1 MTIYT
6 VKSGDSIYSIARS
19 FGVPPSRIITDNFLN
34 DPASLTVGQDLVI
47 LFPVQTHTVRGG
59 ETLSSIAEDFGV
71 TLLDLYRNNPM
82 LNGMPAVFPGQV
94 LNISYETPPL
104 GEISTNGYIYPY
116 IDRTVLRRTLPYLT
130 YLSIFTYG
138 ITDDGELIEPVG
150 GDEELIAIA
159 KEYGTTPLMMIT
171 SLGADG
177 KFSNRLAERVLSE
190 EGFAEKV
197 VNSVYNVVREKGYGG
212 VDVDFE
218 YVPASSRED
227 YGAFIEALQSVMGEL
242 PVFVSLA
249 PKYAAAQQGLLYEG
263 HDYSLLGSLADY
275 LLLMTYEWGYTY
287 GPPMAVAPIDKVR
300 RVLDYAVTAIPRE
313 KLFLGMPNYG
323 YDWALPY
330 VRGESRA
337 ESISNEEAVERAR
350 IRGSRIMFDETAES
364 PFYNYYDRPATFS
377 DAVEHE
383 VWFENARSVDAS
395 LRLVS
400 EYGLRGVGVWNVTNY
415 FPQLW
420 AVLNSL
426 YRIRKEPILSLP

>member
-6 VKSGDSIYSIARS
+6 VKSGDSVYSIARDL
-19 FGVPPSRIITDNFLN
+19 GVPPSRIITDNFLT
-34 DPASLTVGQDLVI
+34 DPGALTVGQDLVV
-47 LFPVQTHTVRGG
+47 LYPLRTHTVRGG
-59 ETLSSIAEDFGV
+59 ESLYSIAEDFGV
-71 TLLDLYRNNPM
+71 SVLDLYRNNPN
-82 LNGMPAVFPGQV
+82 LDGAPNVFPGQV
-94 LNISYETPPL
+94 LNISYDTPLL
-104 GEISTNGYIYPY
+104 GEISTNGYVYPY
-116 IDRTVLRRTLPYLT
+116 IDRTILRRTLPYLT

-138 ITDDGELIEPVG
+138 ITDDGELIEPEG
-150 GDEELIAIA
+150 GDGELIAIA
-159 KEYGTTPLMMIT
+159 KEYGTTPLMMLT

-177 KFSNRLAERVLSE
+177 KFSNRLAERVLSDDA
-190 EGFAEKV
+190 FAERV
-197 VNSVYNVVREKGYGG
+197 ANSAAQTVKEKGYGG

-218 YVPASSRED
+218 YVPASVREA
-227 YGAFIEALQSVMGEL
+227 YGSFIAKLQSTLGDL

-249 PKYAAAQQGLLYEG
+249 PKTSTDQRGLLYEG

-287 GPPMAVAPIDKVR
+287 GPPLAVTPIDKVR

-313 KLFLGMPNYG
+313 KIFLGIPNYG
-323 YDWALPY
+323 YDWSLPY

-337 ESISNEEAVERAR
+337 RSLSNEDAVALAR
-350 IRGSRIMFDETAES
+350 SRGARIMFDETAQS
-364 PFYNYYDRPATFS
+364 PYFNYYDRPATFS

-383 VWFENARSVDAS
+383 VWFENARGIDSS

-400 EYGLRGVGVWNVTNY
+400 EYGLHGAGVWNVMKY

-426 YRIRKEPILSLP
+426 YRIRKE

>member
-6 VKSGDSIYSIARS
+6 VKSGDSVYSIAQQ
-19 FGVPPSRIITDNFLN
+19 FGVPQSRIITDNFLN
-34 DPASLTVGQDLVI
+34 EGATLVEGQDLVI
-47 LFPVQTHTVRGG
+47 LFPLQTHTVRGG
-59 ETLSSIAEDFGV
+59 ETLFSIAEDFGV
-71 TLLDLYRNNPM
+71 TVLDLYRNNPN
-82 LNGMPAVFPGQV
+82 LNGMPTVFPGQV
-94 LNISYETPPL
+94 LNISYESAPL
-104 GEISTNGYIYPY
+104 GDISTNGYVYPY
-116 IDRTVLRRTLPYLT
+116 VDRTTLRRTLPYLT

-159 KEYGTTPLMMIT
+159 KEYGTTPLMMLT

-177 KFSNRLAERVLSE
+177 KFSNRLAERVLSDSA
-190 EGFAEKV
+190 FADRVARSAAEI
-197 VNSVYNVVREKGYGG
+197 VREKGYGG

-218 YVPASSRED
+218 YVPASVRED
-227 YGAFIEALQSVMGEL
+227 YGAFIEKLQAVLGDL

-249 PKYAAAQQGLLYEG
+249 PKYTADQRGLLYEG
-263 HDYSLLGSLADY
+263 HDYSLLGNLADY

-287 GPPMAVAPIDKVR
+287 GPPLAVAPIDKVR

-313 KLFLGMPNYG
+313 KIFLGIPNYG
-323 YDWALPY
+323 YDWSLPY

-337 ESISNEEAVERAR
+337 RSLSNEDAVALAR
-350 IRGSRIMFDETAES
+350 SRGARIMFDETAQS
-364 PFYNYYDRPATFS
+364 PYFNYYDRPATFS

-383 VWFENARSVDAS
+383 VWFENARGIDSS

-400 EYGLRGVGVWNVTNY
+400 EYGLRGSGVWNVMKY

-426 YRIRKEPILSLP
+426 YRIRKE